1 MSKIENLKVGSTTY
15 DITPDSVSVKDIR
28 DIAGAPSAFTAKEV
42 SPFFTNKGMPTSA
55 WHAGI
60 NVCGWS
66 GDYNQWQLVGYANE
80 TDADNSLYFRNG
92 STSTN
97 SWYPWRTILDSKNFS
112 DYALPVSYNSTWTA
126 TWSSDGLTIRNTE
139 FDCTTIGGDFVKI
152 VQEQAYGEDNLI
164 LSKNGITRN
173 IISVYGNSSYEYTL
187 PSHNGQVDV
196 TNSRW
201 YSFDDASNGMNSSCM
216 CVGLN
221 SSAEYDIEVY
231 NDYDGCGAS
240 NTYKIILPDTYSM
253 VGVKPTIYQ
262 TSGGIFELSPGAH
275 VTFDFMTQY
284 DDASIYWV
292 AVTVTDVT
300 IYADSVLTIKTTSG
314 SPAVLDTYPLGT
326 TPMDFLSNFEDALPL
341 NVIDLTETRISN
353 AQIDSLFT

>member
-1 MSKIENLKVGSTTY
+1 
-15 DITPDSVSVKDIR
+15 
-28 DIAGAPSAFTAKEV
+28 
-42 SPFFTNKGMPTSA
+42 
-55 WHAGI
+55 
-60 NVCGWS
+60 
-66 GDYNQWQLVGYANE
+66 
-80 TDADNSLYFRNG
+80 
-92 STSTN
+92 
-97 SWYPWRTILDSKNFS
+97 
-112 DYALPVSYNSTWTA
+112 
-126 TWSSDGLTIRNTE
+126 
-139 FDCTTIGGDFVKI
+139 
-152 VQEQAYGEDNLI
+152 
-164 LSKNGITRN
+164 
-173 IISVYGNSSYEYTL
+173 
-187 PSHNGQVDV
+187 
-196 TNSRW
+196 
-201 YSFDDASNGMNSSCM
+201 
-216 CVGLN
+216 
-221 SSAEYDIEVY
+221 
-231 NDYDGCGAS
+231 
-240 NTYKIILPDTYSM
+240 M